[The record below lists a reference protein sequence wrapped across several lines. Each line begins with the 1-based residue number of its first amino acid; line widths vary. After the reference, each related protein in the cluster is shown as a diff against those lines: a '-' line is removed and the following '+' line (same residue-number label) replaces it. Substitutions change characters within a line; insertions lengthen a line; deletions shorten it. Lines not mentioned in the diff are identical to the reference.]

1 MRISSEATKD
11 DNSVKTI
18 VSELNQ
24 VLDAN
29 SISVRFVKD
38 LILNFAIKLEDLGTP
53 SGLISTRIKRILQ
66 EKITQGKITARWI
79 HNSLPSRYK
88 RAYRTKREV
97 TSLSTAPFSVI
108 IAAGITEKSVKG
120 NHHGITEYRVRLR
133 LIPLTNAF
141 NLLTMMGEQHVWF
154 KIQLD
159 NATCDLLCFEPAEG
173 EGTYATQDST
183 AQVASMNSK

>member
-1 MRISSEATKD
+1 MHIPAETAN
-11 DNSVKTI
+11 DNDSMQSI
-18 VSELNQ
+18 VSELNR

-29 SISVRFVKD
+29 SMSVRFVKD
-38 LILNFAIKLEDLGTP
+38 LILNLAIKLQDLGTP
-53 SGLISTRIKRILQ
+53 SGLISTRIKQILQ

-79 HNSLPSRYK
+79 HNSLPSNFK
-88 RAYRTKREV
+88 SPYRTKREV
-97 TSLSTAPFSVI
+97 TSLSTAPLSVI
-108 IAAGITEKSVKG
+108 NAAGITEKSVKG

-133 LIPLTNAF
+133 LISLTNAF

-173 EGTYATQDST
+173 EGTYATQDSK